1 MTQLLAAASHEGNAD
16 LAPFFPFL
24 SCADE
29 EEGGSLGC
37 ADGGPSLSE
46 EASATRA
53 TGHKKN
59 QRISLK
65 KITAVWFSDLSLISL
80 RKG

>member
-65 KITAVWFSDLSLISL
+65 KNYSCLVSDLSHISF